1 MHYCKEKKG
10 LFITNNAKMSRWFFD
25 TTRRKMREKKC
36 DDNVKMG
43 RILLKGQHF
52 SVQFFIR
59 SCCFKLNLLWNIQE
73 TWYDFSFCVNL
84 GENFAQFSITFKC
97 LPFII
102 FSAWLPLCYQN
113 LTQPSKRL
121 MLCCSATTKTM
132 YFWLT
137 ARIAGN
143 QN

>member
-25 TTRRKMREKKC
+25 TTQRKMREKKC

-59 SCCFKLNLLWNIQE
+59 SCCFNLNLLWNIQE
-73 TWYDFSFCVNL
+73 TWWIRWRSGFQKLVRFNRRYKKASL
-84 GENFAQFSITFKC
+84 IRLPIRFK
-97 LPFII
+97 PWWIAPII
-102 FSAWLPLCYQN
+102 
-113 LTQPSKRL
+113 RL
-121 MLCCSATTKTM
+121 MLIDCLTKMRLNPKMEVINDSVSTCR
-132 YFWLT
+132 YF
-137 ARIAGN
+137 
-143 QN
+143 

>member
-59 SCCFKLNLLWNIQE
+59 SCCFNLNLLWNIQE
-73 TWYDFSFCVNL
+73 TWWIRWRSGFQKLLRFDRRYKKASL
-84 GENFAQFSITFKC
+84 IRLPIEFKAWYIAA
-97 LPFII
+97 II
-102 FSAWLPLCYQN
+102 HL
-113 LTQPSKRL
+113 
-121 MLCCSATTKTM
+121 TKTRLNSKM
-132 YFWLT
+132 EVINDSVSTCRYF
-137 ARIAGN
+137 
-143 QN
+143 

>member
-25 TTRRKMREKKC
+25 TTRRKMKEKKC

-59 SCCFKLNLLWNIQE
+59 SCCFNLNLLWNIQE
-73 TWYDFSFCVNL
+73 TWWIRWRSGFQKLLRFDRLYKKASL
-84 GENFAQFSITFKC
+84 IRLPIEFK
-97 LPFII
+97 
-102 FSAWLPLCYQN
+102 AWYIAA
-113 LTQPSKRL
+113 
-121 MLCCSATTKTM
+121 MTKTRLNSKM
-132 YFWLT
+132 EVINDSVSTCRCF
-137 ARIAGN
+137 
-143 QN
+143 